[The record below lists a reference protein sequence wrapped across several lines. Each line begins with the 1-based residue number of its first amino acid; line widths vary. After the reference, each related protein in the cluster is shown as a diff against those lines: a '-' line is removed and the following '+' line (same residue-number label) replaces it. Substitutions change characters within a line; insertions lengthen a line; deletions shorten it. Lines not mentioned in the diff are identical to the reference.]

1 MNKVYFFLI
10 LILLNSCSTQKKIA
24 DKTELLPLWIKEF
37 PISQTHYIGIGVA
50 DKKLNPTDFIKVA
63 QKNALQNL
71 ISQIKVSISSQ
82 SFLLKMERDLDFK
95 QDIKSVIEI
104 KADDV
109 IEGYELVNSFTNNN
123 EYWMYYRLNKS
134 LYKEIKIAKTK
145 EAVNESKFFLQKAI
159 SNSTSHKNQ
168 YIYFVSALN
177 ILEPYLN
184 EPLFTKINGE
194 EVNLLSE
201 IITQFRAYLDKYQIR
216 SLKQENLFTV
226 GRNPFSLKFIV
237 EHNNEKEP
245 DIPLQINSSSLEINK
260 FSEKTDFEGVLT
272 ANIIKFKNLNK
283 LHKIE
288 VIIDFQNWLEETASS
303 ELIKDVFKNI
313 KPKKI

>member
-1 MNKVYFFLI
+1 
-10 LILLNSCSTQKKIA
+10 
-24 DKTELLPLWIKEF
+24 
-37 PISQTHYIGIGVA
+37 
-50 DKKLNPTDFIKVA
+50 
-63 QKNALQNL
+63 
-71 ISQIKVSISSQ
+71 
-82 SFLLKMERDLDFK
+82 MERDLDFK

-123 EYWMYYRLNKS
+123 EYWVYYRLNKS

-216 SLKQENLFTV
+216 SLKQENLFTI
-226 GRNPFSLKFIV
+226 GENPFSLKFIV

-260 FSEKTDFEGVLT
+260 
-272 ANIIKFKNLNK
+272 
-283 LHKIE
+283 
-288 VIIDFQNWLEETASS
+288 
-303 ELIKDVFKNI
+303 
-313 KPKKI
+313 

>member
-1 MNKVYFFLI
+1 MNRVYFFLI
-10 LILLNSCSTQKKIA
+10 LIFLNSCSTQKKID
-24 DKTELLPLWIKEF
+24 DKTEILPLWIKEF
-37 PISQTHYIGIGVA
+37 PISQTYYIGIGVA

-123 EYWMYYRLNKS
+123 EYWVYYRLNKS

-145 EAVNESKFFLQKAI
+145 EAINESKFFLEKAI

-201 IITQFRAYLDKYQIR
+201 IITQFRAYLYKFQIKT
-216 SLKQENLFTV
+216 LKQENQFTL
-226 GRNPFSLKFIV
+226 GKNPFSLKFIV

-272 ANIIKFKNLNK
+272 ANIMKFKNLNK
-283 LHKIE
+283 MYDFKMNEIIIE
-288 VIIDFQNWLEETASS
+288 NN
-303 ELIKDVFKNI
+303 FKL
-313 KPKKI
+313 